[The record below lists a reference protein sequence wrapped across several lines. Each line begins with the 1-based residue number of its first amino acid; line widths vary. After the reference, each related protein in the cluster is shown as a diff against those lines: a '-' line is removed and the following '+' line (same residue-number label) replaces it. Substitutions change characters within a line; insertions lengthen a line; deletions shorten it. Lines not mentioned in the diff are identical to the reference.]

1 MRQPIKQQNARPK
14 DFNMRKIGDG
24 YWKYNGC
31 DVYLAEHPKLQGKYE
46 IYKGC
51 DIVSRAFSLNEAKQI
66 IQKKGL

>member
-1 MRQPIKQQNARPK
+1 
-14 DFNMRKIGDG
+14 MRKIGDG
-24 YWKYNGC
+24 YWNYKGC